1 MKRAIALLLVLW
13 AFSAFGGTREDM
25 ERLQAEIKALESR
38 FSGLGL
44 ELQDIRKRLENI
56 ESRLD
61 AVSRSSQTADLRLD
75 LDQLRRKMDA
85 LEIELGELRSRPV
98 SEPQGTAQPP
108 GPPDGGEPKESP
120 EEIYRG
126 AYAEYLQG
134 RYENA
139 ISEYQDFLSLYPGHP
154 LAENCMY
161 WIGESYYGMKKY
173 EEAKGA
179 LKLTMEKYPKGAKH
193 QAAKLKL
200 ALACYYLGEKA
211 DCRRLLQEIVSG
223 APGSPESDIAR
234 EKMKALFP
242 E

>member
-1 MKRAIALLLVLW
+1 MKRFFVLLLILLASSV
-13 AFSAFGGTREDM
+13 FGGTREDM
-25 ERLQAEIKALESR
+25 ERLQAEIKALQSK

-61 AVSRSSQTADLRLD
+61 AVSRSSQTADVRLD
-75 LDQLRRKMDA
+75 LDEIRRKVEA
-85 LEIELGELRSRPV
+85 LEIQLGEIRSARESDTYGSARP
-98 SEPQGTAQPP
+98 QRA
-108 GPPDGGEPKESP
+108 PDGEEAGETPDL
-120 EEIYRG
+120 IYKG

-134 RYENA
+134 HYENA
-139 ISEYQDFLSLYPGHP
+139 VSEYQRFLSLYPDHP

-161 WIGESYYGMKKY
+161 WIGESFYGMKKY

-179 LKLTMEKYPKGAKH
+179 LKLTMEKYPKGAKR

-211 DCRRLLQEIVSG
+211 ESKRLLQEIVSSG
-223 APGSPESDIAR
+223 PGSPESEIAR